1 MVATIVAIIIIII
14 ISRLFKSGSLNV
26 QNNEAIENFSM
37 HYATGSDLVKKAI
50 ELLLDINQRENIRAN
65 KRKLNV
71 QERNEKGYDK
81 YNWEE
86 LTENGGLNKLTVSEL
101 DKYLNYHRLP
111 RSGKKLTKLKRIICH
126 TCRPNNG
133 QVQSLVTARSICDED
148 TDTTSDDSEEEIIEE
163 FGSSDDTLDGEL
175 HPQLTTIT
183 RSGRVAGSWRNV
195 FI

>member
-1 MVATIVAIIIIII
+1 MVATIVAIII
-14 ISRLFKSGSLNV
+14 ISRLFKSGSLNL

-86 LTENGGLNKLTVSEL
+86 L
-101 DKYLNYHRLP
+101 
-111 RSGKKLTKLKRIICH
+111 
-126 TCRPNNG
+126 
-133 QVQSLVTARSICDED
+133 
-148 TDTTSDDSEEEIIEE
+148 
-163 FGSSDDTLDGEL
+163 
-175 HPQLTTIT
+175 
-183 RSGRVAGSWRNV
+183 
-195 FI
+195 